1 MKHTIEINVDEWQ
14 LFEMLCKEL
23 YMDFVLDTDR
33 KFYIKNGRVCSM
45 ENGAEKVYDDRA
57 NLFVALR
64 NVLVQMSPNSE
75 CRSEKHIFNYE
86 CE

>member
-1 MKHTIEINVDEWQ
+1 MEHIVKLNIDEWQ

-23 YMDFVLDTDR
+23 DMDFVLDTER
-33 KFYIKNGRVCSM
+33 KFYIKNGQVYSM

-64 NVLVQMSPNSE
+64 NLLVHMSVNSE

-86 CE
+86 H